1 MTDKMLRI
9 LLGVVLTWITILI
22 IALVITIQEAIR

>member
-9 LLGVVLTWITILI
+9 LLGVVLTWITILM